1 MNKYI
6 SEFNIIYSIG
16 IRCTTEEIL
25 KKINLK
31 KMSSIF
37 GSLYIRNFDNIIKCI
52 ESNFNILINENNIIS
67 TKDILSMKNQPYVR
81 TMHKLFDNINDW
93 DSSTIPHYDLS
104 TEKDMN
110 HMLRCIE
117 RFNKIRDNN
126 IPTLFLNISVASE
139 YDNTINTEKIVDS
152 LCKTNWNNFHIIFI
166 YFNEQNDKKINKIFS
181 DKFKTIYTIN
191 DTCAT
196 NSKEYDKSALYLA
209 EIFKEFNINNLVSV
223 NYVNDL

>member
-1 MNKYI
+1 MNKYS

-16 IRCTTEEIL
+16 IRCTPDEIL
-25 KKINLK
+25 KKLNLK

-52 ESNFNILINENNIIS
+52 ESNFNILINENNFIS

-104 TEKDMN
+104 TEKDMD

-191 DTCAT
+191 DTCST
-196 NSKEYDKSALYLA
+196 NSKEYDKAALYLA
-209 EIFKEFNINNLVSV
+209 EIFKEFNINNLVSID
-223 NYVNDL
+223 YINDL

>member
-25 KKINLK
+25 KKLNLK

-81 TMHKLFDNINDW
+81 TIHKLFDDINDW

-191 DTCAT
+191 DTCHT
-196 NSKEYDKSALYLA
+196 SSKEYDKAALYLA